1 MAMQV
6 LRQTWPGWA
15 QGAALAPVTNPD
27 IAFQVGKGNYE
38 EALKQTGVDT
48 AKGFVVGGTLQS
60 LAPGLMS
67 NPVTGTLGA
76 ALAVKGAIDSKV
88 AYDAAKQGYSSPEAY
103 MQANQ
108 KADSATF
115 TSALGDSTSRYRA
128 PSPSAPITRL
138 PPGSVPRGY
147 GIAIKDGKEVVV
159 PWGSVAGIKK
169 VGPALVGKPWWDFS
183 RFGDSNK

>member
-1 MAMQV
+1 V
-6 LRQTWPGWA
+6 LGNVVDPE
-15 QGAALAPVTNPD
+15 V
-27 IAFQVGKGNYE
+27 AFQVGKGNYE
-38 EALKQTGVDT
+38 EALKKGAVNT
-48 AKGFVVGGTLQS
+48 AVGAATGGTLNA
-60 LAPGLMS
+60 LFPTLMT
-67 NPVTGTLGA
+67 NPVTGTFGA

-115 TSALGDSTSRYRA
+115 TNALGDSTSRYRA

-147 GIAIKDGKEVVV
+147 GIAIKDGKEVAV